1 MGTDSE
7 AVEIKTITT
16 AVKDVY
22 LFEGDLSTSMTL
34 QWNSYYGIPENVI
47 FYQISRDGGTTW
59 SDKIVSSKESLT
71 RINFN
76 KSGNYVIMFTDLA
89 GNTQTIS
96 SSAGVRDRYRINF
109 IKSVIFL
116 VNGETPIDNAVYN
129 GEVEIN
135 IPTYTLSY
143 YSQTPSIVATLN
155 GEEFYPSKNEN
166 GNYSFTKAGTYV
178 VYFNATKGGNK
189 LGISKLTFTIINE
202 NDSRWAFNYVNYNN
216 YNIEFIKYNNNL
228 INANNIINGNEILM
242 SVVLGNESFDNG
254 IYTIKMTT
262 NELPKQS
269 FEFSFWLNNAKP
281 DIQVSEQEGVS
292 TTNDITVSLN
302 TINLFEM
309 VGDCTVKINGR
320 ELVVLNKEFFEVEN
334 FETNI
339 SETLTETSPYYIQV
353 YTDNGKLIYSY
364 KVEIVDPLNAIT
376 IILIVVGCVVVAVGV
391 LLFFLLRKKLRIK
404 APPPQQPHS
413 QQQSKLL
420 LLR

>member
-1 MGTDSE
+1 M
-7 AVEIKTITT
+7 
-16 AVKDVY
+16 
-22 LFEGDLSTSMTL
+22 
-34 QWNSYYGIPENVI
+34 QWNYYYGITSNTI
-47 FYQISRDGGTTW
+47 YYQISRDGGSTW
-59 SDKIVSSKESLT
+59 SGLLESTDQNNGLMT
-71 RINFN
+71 YNFN
-76 KSGNYVIMFTDLA
+76 KSGNYVIRFVDLA

-96 SSAGVRDRYRINF
+96 SASGTRDRYRINF

-178 VYFNATKGGNK
+178 VYFNAAKGGNK

-320 ELVVLNKEFFEVEN
+320 ELVVLNKEYFEVEN

-404 APPPQQPHS
+404 
-413 QQQSKLL
+413 
-420 LLR
+420 

>member
-1 MGTDSE
+1 MGTDPE
-7 AVEIKTITT
+7 ADGIKPITT

-22 LFEGDLSTSMTL
+22 LFEGDLATSMTL

-96 SSAGVRDRYRINF
+96 SSAGVTSSAGVRDRRYRINF

-143 YSQTPSIVATLN
+143 YSQTQPPSIVATLN

-178 VYFNATKGGNK
+178 VYFNATKSVYSDATKYEKK

-309 VGDCTVKINGR
+309 VGDCTVMINGR

-364 KVEIVDPLNAIT
+364 KVEIVDPLNTIT

-404 APPPQQPHS
+404 
-413 QQQSKLL
+413 
-420 LLR
+420 